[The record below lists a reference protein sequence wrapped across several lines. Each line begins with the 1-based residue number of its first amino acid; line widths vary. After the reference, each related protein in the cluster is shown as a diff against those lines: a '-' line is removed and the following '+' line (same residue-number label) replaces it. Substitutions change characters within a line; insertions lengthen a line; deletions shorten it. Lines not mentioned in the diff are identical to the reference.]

1 MPIIIIAIVIM
12 PIIAI
17 TIVIMPI
24 TIIIIIIEI
33 TMISMTVGQVYSLN
47 METSGL
53 SLLQELPLSSTN
65 GDFGAEILIQV
76 HHP

>member
-1 MPIIIIAIVIM
+1 MPIMPIII
-12 PIIAI
+12 I

-24 TIIIIIIEI
+24 IIMIIEI
-33 TMISMTVGQVYSLN
+33 IMISTTVGQVYSLN